1 MSYEL
6 SNQDDLIIKYLPLV
20 KSVVSRID
28 SKSHEFDQDDLISIG
43 VIGLMDALKK
53 YDHRKKVPFEAY
65 ATFRIRGAVIDE
77 LRKAGPVSRD
87 RIDKLNQYYE
97 AKEKLEKELMRS
109 PSEAEICEE
118 LDIDERQLSRLHET
132 VHYLSGVSLESVI
145 FSSEGK
151 NTELIDMIEDSQS
164 VSPEE
169 HFVNQEKREVLIRA
183 IDNLDDRERTLLNL
197 YYVEELS
204 MKEIG
209 YILDI
214 SIPRV
219 SQIHGRI
226 LLKLRE
232 LMAPY
237 LEGH

>member
-53 YDHRKKVPFEAY
+53 YDYRKKVPFEAY
-65 ATFRIRGAVIDE
+65 ATFRIRGTVIDE

-97 AKEKLEKELMRS
+97 AKEKLEKELMRT
-109 PSEAEICEE
+109 PSESEICEE

-183 IDNLDDRERTLLNL
+183 IDNLDDRERTLLNF

>member
-6 SNQDDLIIKYLPLV
+6 SNQEDLIIKYLPLV
-20 KSVVSRID
+20 KGIVSRID
-28 SKSHEFDQDDLISIG
+28 SKSHDFDFDDLVSIG

-53 YDHRKKVPFEAY
+53 YDHKKKVPFEAY
-65 ATFRIRGAVIDE
+65 ASFRIRGAVLDE

-87 RIDKLNQYYE
+87 RIDKLNQYYM
-97 AKEKLEKELMRS
+97 AKEKLENNLMRT
-109 PSEAEICEE
+109 PSETEICEE
-118 LDIDERQLSRLHET
+118 LDIDERQLLKLHET
-132 VHYLSGVSLESVI
+132 VHYLSGVSLESIV

-151 NTELIDMIEDSQS
+151 DTELIDVLEDKGSM
-164 VSPEE
+164 SPEE
-169 HFVNQEKREVLIRA
+169 HLM
-183 IDNLDDRERTLLNL
+183 DRERKKMLIKAIDQLEDREKTLLNL

-219 SQIHGRI
+219 SQIHGRT
-226 LLKLRE
+226 LLKLKNLVR
-232 LMAPY
+232 PY
-237 LEGH
+237 LEE